1 LLQFCNK
8 EGSKAKEPQNSADKL
23 NIKCVK
29 VSRWSSQMSTGFNLT
44 PNNNTNLNY
53 RQAQASKLRKVG
65 AQPKAAVDQT
75 TSGNNPFALDNLF
88 SFKKPDIVYDKVMNS
103 AQMLGMLRA
112 KKVAGQFME
121 LTAPEFEVGKKLNLE
136 A

>member
-1 LLQFCNK
+1 
-8 EGSKAKEPQNSADKL
+8 
-23 NIKCVK
+23 
-29 VSRWSSQMSTGFNLT
+29 MSTGFNLT